1 MTTMTLD
8 QKIAAA
14 EDALQK
20 LLTGSLRQEVQY
32 PEGRVVYAATDV
44 NKLRGYIAD
53 LKAEACGG
61 SSRGAIGVR
70 F

>member
-1 MTTMTLD
+1 MAMTLD

-20 LLTGSLRQEVQY
+20 LLTGSLREEVQY
-32 PEGRVVYAATDV
+32 PEGRVRYAPADV

-53 LKAEACGG
+53 LKAEAAG
-61 SSRGAIGVR
+61 SQARGAVGVR